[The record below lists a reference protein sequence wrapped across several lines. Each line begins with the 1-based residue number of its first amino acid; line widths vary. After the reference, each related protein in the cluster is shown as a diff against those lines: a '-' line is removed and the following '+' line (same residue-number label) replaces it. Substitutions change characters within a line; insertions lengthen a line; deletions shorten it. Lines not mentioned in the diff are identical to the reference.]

1 MKLIEFVRI
10 FLKHIVL
17 LVTVPLFLA
26 FLVFYMTRNPDF
38 KYASE
43 TTLYTGIATGSS
55 VEMNKTFNYFVTN
68 TAFDNFINI
77 VKSRNTQQ
85 EVAIRLLS
93 QHLLL
98 PNPDPAYISTEN
110 FNELKLITPAYI
122 LDYIEKE
129 PTPGNLEIQEIE
141 APVDSVKNTGY
152 FISDLENM
160 QEIPP
165 SISKFAYE
173 KTVKNLTELLLSSDT
188 NFVYKLL
195 NYPNP
200 HYSYKDLST
209 IKVTRIGSSDLV
221 QLRYETDDPGICR
234 QTLALL
240 TNACI
245 RNYRDVKENRSDAI
259 IKYFEDHL
267 EAAAERLKVA
277 EDKLLEFN
285 KQNNIINYYEQSKAV
300 AVVKEELDVEYNNK
314 RIKLAGVEAA
324 ITRLE
329 ENLNNQE
336 QIQLKSSNLVTLR
349 NQLGS
354 LNFKIHAA
362 ETFQQGQNTDTENLT
377 KLKAEAVKLEEQLK
391 QSVSELYS
399 HGNSKE
405 GIPIGTILTE
415 WINNVIEAENLK
427 AGIKVLGTR
436 IIEFQKQYEIYA
448 PAGAILKRIE
458 REIGVSERE
467 YLSILQGLNEANIK
481 LQDNQLSSNIKAVD
495 PPFFPLT
502 PMPTKRKALVL
513 MAAFAGLIIVLA
525 IILFLEYFDD
535 TLKNLQNA
543 SKILKLGSIGV
554 IPKILLKNKG
564 TNISFIV
571 NRLTEIAIQ
580 NIELNL
586 KTEKPGKT
594 TKTLLFFST
603 LEKEGKSVIIGNLA
617 RKLQKQGEK
626 VLVMNYSRD
635 SLNQSGLEQTSS
647 VGNSPDSSTR
657 VPKNK
662 KVRPPVLRIILGYPD
677 TRIDYNSPFLTNQ
690 QELTGQQLYF
700 EYNVNEKFYLAKNY
714 KEILDND
721 GYLPTF
727 IPDFVLIELPPIL
740 YYPYPVGLLSD
751 IDLPILVCRSNRS
764 WSSADQGVLDTLMEL
779 TVRKTYFILNGVELK
794 AVESVLGDLPKKR
807 SWARKA
813 VKNIFRLQ
821 FASQNHI

>member
-1 MKLIEFVRI
+1 MNLIEFVRI

-17 LVTVPLFLA
+17 LVTVPVFLA
-26 FLVFYMTRNPDF
+26 LLVLFMTRNPDF

-68 TAFDNFINI
+68 TAFDNFISI

-98 PNPDPAYISTEN
+98 QNADPAYISAESY
-110 FNELKLITPAYI
+110 NELRRITPAYI
-122 LDYIEKE
+122 YNYVEKD
-129 PTPGNLEIQEIE
+129 PTQNTTENKETKT
-141 APVDSVKNTGY
+141 VSDSVKNIGN
-152 FISDLENM
+152 FFSDLEDIR
-160 QEIPP
+160 EIPP
-165 SISKFAYE
+165 SINKAAYE
-173 KTVKNLTELLLSSDT
+173 KTVENLTELLQSSDT

-195 NYPNP
+195 NFPNP

-221 QLRYETDDPGICR
+221 QMRYETDDPGICR
-234 QTLALL
+234 QTLELL

-245 RNYRDVKENRSDAI
+245 RNYRVFKENRSDAI
-259 IKYFEDHL
+259 IKYFEDQL
-267 EAAAERLKVA
+267 DSASERLKIA
-277 EDKLLEFN
+277 EDNLLDFN
-285 KQNNIINYYEQSKAV
+285 KENNIINYYEQSKAV

-336 QIQLKSSNLVTLR
+336 QIQLKNSKLIALR
-349 NQLGS
+349 NQLGT

-362 ETFQQGQNTDTENLT
+362 ESFQQGQNIDTENLST
-377 KLKAEAVKLEEQLK
+377 LKAEAAKLEEQLK

-427 AGIKVLGTR
+427 AGIKVLGNR

-495 PPFFPLT
+495 PPFYPLT
-502 PMPTKRKALVL
+502 PMPTKRKALIL
-513 MAAFAGLIIVLA
+513 LAAFAGLIIVLA
-525 IILFLEYFDD
+525 IVLFLEYFDD

-543 SKILKLGSIGV
+543 SKILKLPFIGV
-554 IPKILLKNKG
+554 IPKILLKNNG

-586 KTEKPGKT
+586 KTEKPEKT

-617 RKLQKQGEK
+617 AKLKNQGEK
-626 VLVMNYSRD
+626 VLVMNYSGD
-635 SLNQSGLEQTSS
+635 SLLEDGIRHTSS
-647 VGNSPDSSTR
+647 GKSAGSSVKT
-657 VPKNK
+657 K
-662 KVRPPVLRIILGYPD
+662 KVRPQLLRMILGYPD
-677 TRIDYNSPFLTNQ
+677 TRIDLNNPFLNVTQEFENQ
-690 QELTGQQLYF
+690 T
-700 EYNVNEKFYLAKNY
+700 EYIEYKVDKSFFLAKNY
-714 KEILDND
+714 SDILENS
-721 GYLPTF
+721 GYNPPFT
-727 IPDFVLIELPPIL
+727 PDIVLIELPAIL
-740 YYPYPVGLLSD
+740 YHPYPVGLLSN

-764 WSSADQGVLDTLMEL
+764 WSSADQGVLETIMKL
-779 TVRKTYFILNGVELK
+779 TGTKTHFFLNGVELK
-794 AVESVLGDLPKKR
+794 AIESVLGDLPKKR
-807 SWARKA
+807 SGIRKLI
-813 VKNIFRLQ
+813 KNIITLN

>member
-1 MKLIEFVRI
+1 MNLVEFVRI

-17 LVTVPLFLA
+17 LITVPVFLA
-26 FLVFYMTRNPDF
+26 LLVFFMTRNPDF

-68 TAFDNFINI
+68 TAFDNFISI

-98 PNPDPAYISTEN
+98 QNADPAYISAESY
-110 FNELKLITPAYI
+110 NELRRITPAYI
-122 LDYIEKE
+122 YNYVEKD
-129 PTPGNLEIQEIE
+129 PTQNTTENKETKNIT
-141 APVDSVKNTGY
+141 DSVKNIGNY
-152 FISDLENM
+152 FSDLEDIR
-160 QEIPP
+160 EIPL
-165 SISKFAYE
+165 SINKAAYE
-173 KTVKNLTELLLSSDT
+173 KTVENLTELLQSSDT

-195 NYPNP
+195 NFPNP

-221 QLRYETDDPGICR
+221 QMRYETDDPGICR
-234 QTLALL
+234 QTLELL

-245 RNYRDVKENRSDAI
+245 RNYRVFKENRSDAI
-259 IKYFEDHL
+259 IKYFEDQL
-267 EAAAERLKVA
+267 DSASERLKIA
-277 EDKLLEFN
+277 EDNLLEFN
-285 KQNNIINYYEQSKAV
+285 KENNIINYYEQSKAV

-336 QIQLKSSNLVTLR
+336 QLQLKNSKLITLR
-349 NQLGS
+349 NQLGT

-362 ETFQQGQNTDTENLT
+362 ESFQQGQNIDNENLS
-377 KLKAEAVKLEEQLK
+377 KLKAEAAKLEDQLK

-427 AGIKVLGTR
+427 AGIKVLGNR

-495 PPFFPLT
+495 PPFYPLT
-502 PMPTKRKALVL
+502 PMPTKRKAIILL
-513 MAAFAGLIIVLA
+513 AAFAGLIIVLA
-525 IILFLEYFDD
+525 IVLFLEYFDD

-543 SKILKLGSIGV
+543 SKLLKLPSIGV

-586 KTEKPGKT
+586 KTEKSGKT

-603 LEKEGKSVIIGNLA
+603 LQKEGKSVIIGNLA
-617 RKLQKQGEK
+617 IKLKKQGEK
-626 VLVMNYSRD
+626 VLVMNYSGD
-635 SLNQSGLEQTSS
+635 SLPESAVEQTSS
-647 VGNSPDSSTR
+647 GKYAGTSIKS
-657 VPKNK
+657 K
-662 KVRPPVLRIILGYPD
+662 KAKPQILRMVLGYPD
-677 TRIDYNSPFLTNQ
+677 TRINSDSPFLNINQ
-690 QELTGQQLYF
+690 EFDQT
-700 EYNVNEKFYLAKNY
+700 EYIEYKVDKSFFLAKNY
-714 KEILDND
+714 SDILENN
-721 GYLPTF
+721 GYNPPF
-727 IPDFVLIELPPIL
+727 IPDIVLIELPPIL
-740 YYPYPVGLLSD
+740 YYPFPVGLISD
-751 IDLPILVCRSNRS
+751 VDFPILVCRSNRS
-764 WSSADQGVLDTLMEL
+764 WSSADQGFLETLMKL
-779 TVRKTYFILNGVELK
+779 TNKTTHFFLNGVELK

-807 SWARKA
+807 SGIRKLI
-813 VKNIFRLQ
+813 KNIIRLD

>member
-26 FLVFYMTRNPDF
+26 LLVFYMTRNPDF

-68 TAFDNFINI
+68 TAFDNFISI

-98 PNPDPAYISTEN
+98 PNPDPAYISTES
-110 FNELKLITPAYI
+110 FNELKRITPAYI
-122 LDYIEKE
+122 FDYVEKE
-129 PTPGNLEIQEIE
+129 ITPGKSEIKEIE
-141 APVDSVKNTGY
+141 TSADSVKNTGY
-152 FISDLENM
+152 FISELENV
-160 QEIPP
+160 QEIPA
-165 SISKFAYE
+165 SISKYAYE
-173 KTVKNLTELLLSSDT
+173 KTVEKLTELLQSSDT

-195 NYPNP
+195 NFPNP

-221 QLRYETDDPGICR
+221 QIRYETDDPGICR
-234 QTLALL
+234 QTLELL

-259 IKYFEDHL
+259 INYFEDHL
-267 EAAAERLKVA
+267 ADAAERLKIA
-277 EDKLLEFN
+277 EDKLLNFN
-285 KQNNIINYYEQSKAV
+285 KENNIINYYEQSKAV

-324 ITRLE
+324 IKRLE

-336 QIQLKSSNLVTLR
+336 QIQLKSSKLVTLR

-362 ETFQQGQNTDTENLT
+362 ETFQNGQDIDAANLT
-377 KLKAEAVKLEEQLK
+377 KLKAEAAKLEEQLK

-399 HGNSKE
+399 QGNTKE
-405 GIPIGTILTE
+405 GIPIATILTE
-415 WINNVIEAENLK
+415 WINNIIEAENLN
-427 AGIKVLGTR
+427 AGIKVLGNR

-513 MAAFAGLIIVLA
+513 MAAFAGLILVLA

-535 TLKNLQNA
+535 TLKNLHNA
-543 SKILKLGSIGV
+543 SKNLKLPFIGV
-554 IPKILLKNKG
+554 IPKILLKNKNI
-564 TNISFIV
+564 NISFIV

-580 NIELNL
+580 NIELNI

-626 VLVMNYSRD
+626 VLVLNYSRD
-635 SLNQSGLEQTSS
+635 SLNQSGLEQTSFA
-647 VGNSPDSSTR
+647 GYSPDASTT

-662 KVRPPVLRIILGYPD
+662 KVRPPVLRMILGYPD

-690 QELTGQQLYF
+690 PDLTDQHVYF
-700 EYNVNEKFYLAKNY
+700 EYKVDERFYLAKNY
-714 KEILDND
+714 NDILEND
-721 GYLPTF
+721 GYLPPF
-727 IPDFVLIELPPIL
+727 IPDIVIIELPPIL
-740 YYPYPVGLLSD
+740 YYPYPVGLISD

-764 WSSADQGVLDTLMEL
+764 WSSADQGVLDTLMKL
-779 TVRKTYFILNGVELK
+779 TNHKTHFILNGVELK
-794 AVESVLGDLPKKR
+794 VVECVLGDLPKKR
-807 SWARKA
+807 TWIRKII
-813 VKNIFRLQ
+813 KNIFRMN
-821 FASQNHI
+821 FSSQNHI